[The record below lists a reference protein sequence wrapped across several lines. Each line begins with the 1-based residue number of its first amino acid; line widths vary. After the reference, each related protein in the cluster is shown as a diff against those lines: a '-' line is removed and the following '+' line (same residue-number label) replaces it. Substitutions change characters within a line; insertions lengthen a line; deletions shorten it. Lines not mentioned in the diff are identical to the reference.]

1 MITGF
6 LLMVREQLKT
16 CGKIFSSLW
25 KKIKSKLRN
34 NREEAQ
40 EEPFRCPC
48 CGYAPCDCD
57 DH

>member
-1 MITGF
+1 MARGVQ
-6 LLMVREQLKT
+6 LMGKERLKT
-16 CGKIFSSLW
+16 LWRIFSSFWQKL
-25 KKIKSKLRN
+25 KTKLRN
-34 NREEAQ
+34 NREAQ